1 MFNAARRSTSPSRFV
16 TLALALIG
24 WVALVVW
31 AAESGALTRLT
42 STYTPVYAVLV
53 AIGIAAP
60 VAVYHAVPGFRALVE
75 QVGLFPL
82 TVLHIWRIPAA
93 ALFFYYG
100 TRGLLPGT
108 FWVLAGLGDLLAGVN
123 AATILW
129 RPRTQAR
136 YRQIHRFGFAD
147 FVVAVGTGLT
157 LTLLHDPRMALLR
170 SLPMALIPLF
180 GVGISGATHIFA
192 FDLLRKVPAAKSAT
206 TPRWNASVTQ

>member
-1 MFNAARRSTSPSRFV
+1 MAAISCTAVIKRTRNSRNKWGGGSGRRPLPAGGLESTGRAGAKFQGGS
-16 TLALALIG
+16 IG
-24 WVALVVW
+24 WLDPF
-31 AAESGALTRLT
+31 LRI
-42 STYTPVYAVLV
+42 YVYINLV
-53 AIGIAAP
+53 AI
-60 VAVYHAVPGFRALVE
+60 R
-75 QVGLFPL
+75 
-82 TVLHIWRIPAA
+82 
-93 ALFFYYG
+93 
-100 TRGLLPGT
+100 
-108 FWVLAGLGDLLAGVN
+108 VLAGLGDLLAGVN

>member
-1 MFNAARRSTSPSRFV
+1 MFNAARRSTSPSQFV

-24 WVALVVW
+24 WAALVVW
-31 AAESGALTRLT
+31 AAESGALTR
-42 STYTPVYAVLV
+42 
-53 AIGIAAP
+53 
-60 VAVYHAVPGFRALVE
+60 
-75 QVGLFPL
+75 
-82 TVLHIWRIPAA
+82 
-93 ALFFYYG
+93 
-100 TRGLLPGT
+100 
-108 FWVLAGLGDLLAGVN
+108 VLAGLGDLLAGVN

-147 FVVAVGTGLT
+147 FVVAVGMGLT

-192 FDLLRKVPAAKSAT
+192 FGLLRKVPAAKSAT
-206 TPRWNASVTQ
+206 TPRWNASATQ